1 MIGYGTGGVADWRAV
16 IAIDSRRMRAAVHGL
31 MVPRH
36 ERQDADREIQDLPI
50 LGSQLSGIRV
60 ELAREQYSVAF
71 LLSIGFIEISEPGGL
86 AADRGRLFQDQRSHG
101 GGFVRRVAVSG
112 VGGTGTAA
120 LLRVVLA
127 TAAAPFLLAPAKA
140 SLITVRKCRW
150 SNTRSASIA

>member
-101 GGFVRRVAVSG
+101 GG
-112 VGGTGTAA
+112 